1 MSLTMVTVA
10 DACFVGSATL
20 CAVTTAVGGTGKF
33 AGAEYTPA
41 ALIVPLLALPPLTPF
56 TLQETLV
63 SRALLT
69 VATNVCVF
77 PNSTEALPGVTAT
90 LTDGVG
96 VGGGE
101 VGGGTKAVELA
112 VPPAQPSRHALAAS
126 SARYG
131 TITTRLSRGQ
141 TLSKSTA

>member
-10 DACFVGSATL
+10 DACFEGSATL
-20 CAVTTAVGGTGKF
+20 CAVRTAVVAAGKF
-33 AGAEYTPA
+33 AGAVYTPA

-69 VATNVCVF
+69 VATKVCVF

-96 VGGGE
+96 VGGGG
-101 VGGGTKAVELA
+101 VGGGGSTAGLA
-112 VPPAQPSRHALAAS
+112 PVPAQPGKHALAARSAS
-126 SARYG
+126 SG
-131 TITTRLSRGQ
+131 KTGTRLTCGQ

>member
-10 DACFVGSATL
+10 DACFVGSAAL
-20 CAVTTAVGGTGKF
+20 CAVTTAVVSAGKF
-33 AGAEYTPA
+33 AGAVYTPA

-63 SRALLT
+63 SLALLT

-77 PNSTEALPGVTAT
+77 PNSTEALPGVIAT

-96 VGGGE
+96 VGDGG
-101 VGGGTKAVELA
+101 VGGGTTAVELA

-126 SARYG
+126 SASSG
-131 TITTRLSRGQ
+131 KIGPRLSRGQ

>member
-10 DACFVGSATL
+10 DACFVESATL

-77 PNSTEALPGVTAT
+77 PNSTEALPGVIAT

-96 VGGGE
+96 GGAGGG
-101 VGGGTKAVELA
+101 GGGSTAGLA
-112 VPPAQPSRHALAAS
+112 PVPAQPGKHALAAS
-126 SARYG
+126 SASSGKTRA
-131 TITTRLSRGQ
+131 RLSRGQ
-141 TLSKSTA
+141 PLSKSTA